1 MIPLHPKVIND
12 PQSNLLQQDGMTLTS
27 DIFKSNPMVYG
38 GGHNTQCQEKPDPLQ
53 NRGIDESCDSPDQC
67 TSGNCEGGKCAADR
81 GEPPGTDGQSP
92 DSVDMPCNGLTIA
105 TAATE
110 NDLTTLTGKLFDI
123 EGTTLKLK
131 SDYLTCEGDGTP
143 RGIKPNILYGIS
155 TLDLNDYI
163 TFLKTAYTLENV
175 SETRRIPD
183 GIEFFDFTKITIPR
197 RNGLPGDLTLAY
209 NSLEAHGIN
218 NKLELE
224 SESDQTNFNY
234 SIKKES
240 HILYQILAIKAF
252 QDDKKK
258 SFKGKVSNL
267 WRDQAALPNDWSS
280 YFTSIYGTNESGR
293 NPIIKELRE
302 RDVSTKQLEFDK
314 MLNNEI
320 TKFHSLTQQAIQ
332 TKQARDFA
340 GTVVETATKQREKL
354 EADIGRYTSDIMSKD
369 RQIQINQNTYFKILD
384 ETKKLK
390 IFYIFTIL
398 SIVIVCL
405 GLLNFG
411 ISFTFATIAVVIFV
425 VLAFYL
431 ASRHQREGTRNPN
444 NIQEL
449 QFKTLSDDEMDKATA
464 DTEVVKKE
472 GLGLCSNTG
481 EDDNIGCVFM
491 EKDKP
496 GLSEKDNA
504 DHRCIK
510 NADALKEAAKFSDD
524 KPITA
529 AKNNN
534 TIGMCYHKDDQKA
547 QPSTR
552 EQELER
558 ELLAL
563 KQHHSEE
570 HGAPGDGGLK

>member
-12 PQSNLLQQDGMTLTS
+12 QQSNLLQQDGMTLTS

-38 GGHNTQCQEKPDPLQ
+38 GGHNTQCQEKPDPTTKKGLDQ
-53 NRGIDESCDSPDQC
+53 SCDSPDEC
-67 TSGNCEGGKCAADR
+67 TSGNCEEGKCASATII
-81 GEPPGTDGQSP
+81 PGSNGQST

-105 TAATE
+105 ISPADK
-110 NDLTTLTGKLFDI
+110 DLTAPTGDLFDVI
-123 EGTTLKLK
+123 GTAVNLKG
-131 SDYLTCEGDGTP
+131 DYFTCDDDGNP
-143 RGIKPNILYGIS
+143 SEIKPNILYGIS
-155 TLDLNDYI
+155 KLNLANYI
-163 TFLKTAYTLENV
+163 
-175 SETRRIPD
+175 S
-183 GIEFFDFTKITIPR
+183 
-197 RNGLPGDLTLAY
+197 
-209 NSLEAHGIN
+209 SLEGSTVENSDPKIKDVFTFSNLDNLVIPGTNITVKTENGNIN
-218 NKLELE
+218 DDTFTSGDSSQSTREVNINEDSPL
-224 SESDQTNFNY
+224 
-234 SIKKES
+234 I
-240 HILYQILAIKAF
+240 YQILAIKAY
-252 QDDKKK
+252 QDAKK
-258 SFKGKVSNL
+258 SSFKEKVSNL
-267 WRDQAALPNDWSS
+267 WKNQAALPNDWSA
-280 YFTSIYGTNESGR
+280 YFTSIYGTDESGK
-293 NPIIKELRE
+293 NPIIKELIE

-340 GTVVETATKQREKL
+340 GTVVETATKQKEKL

-481 EDDNIGCVFM
+481 EDKNIGCVFM
-491 EKDKP
+491 EEGKP
-496 GLSEKDNA
+496 RLSQTEDP

-510 NADALKEAAKFSDD
+510 NADALKEAAKFPED
-524 KPITA
+524 KSITA
-529 AKNNN
+529 AKNDN